1 MFAFLVSDLGTL
13 VKCVCV
19 FVYAWD
25 IHVCVNSSYTD
36 IFLLEVLR
44 WEIGVDLYLLLVHCD
59 VDALCLEP
67 GPHRQV
73 RPTCC

>member
-36 IFLLEVLR
+36 IFFARGFEMGD
-44 WEIGVDLYLLLVHCD
+44 WC
-59 VDALCLEP
+59 
-67 GPHRQV
+67 
-73 RPTCC
+73 

>member
-1 MFAFLVSDLGTL
+1 MYVFLYMHGTFMSVL
-13 VKCVCV
+13 THRIPT
-19 FVYAWD
+19 F
-25 IHVCVNSSYTD
+25 
-36 IFLLEVLR
+36 FLLEVLR